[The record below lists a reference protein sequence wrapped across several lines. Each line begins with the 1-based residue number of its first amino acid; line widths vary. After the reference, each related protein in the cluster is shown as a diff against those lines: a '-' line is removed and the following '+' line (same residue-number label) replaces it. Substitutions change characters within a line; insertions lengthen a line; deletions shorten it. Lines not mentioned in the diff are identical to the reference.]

1 MSEPESTNDVAA
13 LAVQLLSVY
22 LANNTVASEDLAGLI
37 RTTKEALGAAQEAA
51 APAEPDKVTP
61 AVSVRKSLASPDFI
75 ISLIDGKSYKTL
87 KRHLMAHG
95 LTPDDYRAR
104 YNLPKSYP
112 MVAPTYAEH
121 RRAVAQRTG
130 LGGRKRQAV
139 PAAEAPGSSED
150 QLEGAVIAD
159 AAVADAGAA
168 TPAAEPQKKPRRAAV
183 AKKASDGRRAK
194 SKDAG
199 EAPAAPAP
207 DVALPTPADDV
218 AEIEQVADI
227 ATSAPESVPEKPAKR
242 ATRGRPPKTAQ
253 TKAPASGRRKAK
265 TRTEES
271 AVAAADGPSGDA
283 AAQKSKR
290 RSTLGLFKKSESEP
304 DATAQA
310 TSSDG
315 SEPAP
320 QVAEP
325 VSEAPSADAPDA
337 SAKGRGRKR
346 TAR

>member
-130 LGGRKRQAV
+130 LGGRKRQPA

-150 QLEGAVIAD
+150 QPEAAVI
-159 AAVADAGAA
+159 ADAGAA

-194 SKDAG
+194 SKGTG
-199 EAPAAPAP
+199 EAPASPAP

-227 ATSAPESVPEKPAKR
+227 ATSAPESAPEKPAKR
-242 ATRGRPPKTAQ
+242 ATRGRPPKTAE
-253 TKAPASGRRKAK
+253 TKAPASGRGKAK

-283 AAQKSKR
+283 TAQKSKR

-304 DATAQA
+304 DATAA

-320 QVAEP
+320 QAAEP
-325 VSEAPSADAPDA
+325 VSEAPSTDAPDA

>member
-227 ATSAPESVPEKPAKR
+227 ATSAPESAPEKPAKR
-242 ATRGRPPKTAQ
+242 ATRGRPPKTTEA
-253 TKAPASGRRKAK
+253 KAPVSGRRKAK